1 MVIGGD
7 IHYPGAG
14 NGRGHRVDLDLSSD
28 QELFLETTGRF
39 LASSWTTG
47 EVRRLIGDPVGFDRV
62 VWDQGAELGWTSML
76 VPEEFGGG
84 TISGEGVCDLGI
96 IAELLGRSLFAGPV
110 LPTNI
115 VAGALVR
122 SSSEGLAKEHLTKI
136 AAGQETAAWA
146 VAEDH
151 DDWIARSGSVK
162 AVKTDDGYRLTGVK
176 IPIQDAH
183 VADQLLVSATTEKG
197 VAQFLVAS
205 STPGITVQPLDGM
218 DLTRHYAR
226 VAFDGVE
233 VPASV
238 VVGEF
243 GPDATELETQF
254 ALALSLQCAET
265 VGATDRMYETTLQYV
280 KDRKAFGRP
289 IGSYQALKHRLADML
304 LWLESAKAVTVA
316 ALKAVQQ
323 DADAS
328 NAASLAKA
336 YVADRCPVILRE
348 CLQMHGGIGYT
359 WEHDLHLYMRRVETN
374 AAIYGGVDFHRDR
387 LAPAIGL

>member
-14 NGRGHRVDLDLSSD
+14 NRKGAWVDLDLSSD

-62 VWDQGAELGWTSML
+62 AWDQGAELGWTSML

-115 VAGALVR
+115 VAGALAR

-162 AVKTDDGYRLTGVK
+162 AVRTDERIPAHGGQDPDPGRTCRRPVIGFGNDGEWGRPVPG
-176 IPIQDAH
+176 
-183 VADQLLVSATTEKG
+183 G
-197 VAQFLVAS
+197 VAPPRAS
-205 STPGITVQPLDGM
+205 PCSPW
-218 DLTRHYAR
+218 
-226 VAFDGVE
+226 
-233 VPASV
+233 
-238 VVGEF
+238 
-243 GPDATELETQF
+243 TEW
-254 ALALSLQCAET
+254 
-265 VGATDRMYETTLQYV
+265 
-280 KDRKAFGRP
+280 
-289 IGSYQALKHRLADML
+289 I
-304 LWLESAKAVTVA
+304 
-316 ALKAVQQ
+316 
-323 DADAS
+323 
-328 NAASLAKA
+328 
-336 YVADRCPVILRE
+336 
-348 CLQMHGGIGYT
+348 
-359 WEHDLHLYMRRVETN
+359 
-374 AAIYGGVDFHRDR
+374 
-387 LAPAIGL
+387 